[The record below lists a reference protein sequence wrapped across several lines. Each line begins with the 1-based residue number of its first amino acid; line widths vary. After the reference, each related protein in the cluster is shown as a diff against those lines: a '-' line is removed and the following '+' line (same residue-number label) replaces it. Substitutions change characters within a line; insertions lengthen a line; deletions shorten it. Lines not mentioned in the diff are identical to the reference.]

1 MLTDPKIEII
11 WYKLLFTCASQY
23 GVASTLSILIM
34 IIITNQLFKEAVGWC
49 RYSLAGLELTP
60 CITQNLTLYYCYIY
74 LVSCDTL
81 CVYT

>member
-11 WYKLLFTCASQY
+11 WYIFTFASQY
-23 GVASTLSILIM
+23 GVASTLSILKM
-34 IIITNQLFKEAVGWC
+34 IVITNQLCREAVGWC
-49 RYSLAGLELTP
+49 RYSLAGLELTL
-60 CITQNLTLYYCYIY
+60 CIKQNLTLYYCYIY